1 MWVLFLLSKC
11 SWAPYANL
19 LILWSPVN
27 FKFHISVF
35 SHIYTTY
42 GYSLSFSFLFLSPR
56 NFSQLVCIWFYSS
69 SGSLPFLGHAVCF
82 LLLLHQFCFSA
93 LYPHRDTNQGRGR
106 TFFVWLEPW
115 DGPPKPQNVRQWDPA
130 QFLCEVSKGAGH
142 FKLSWEG
149 LWVRPGSSFGRHM
162 DTNLFPE
169 TERKSMSD
177 TPHPTPQRPRKNVL
191 GAGLVGNE
199 AHDGSHIVEVVQKWP
214 ISKTEKK
221 KIKQ

>member
-11 SWAPYANL
+11 FWAPYANL

-82 LLLLHQFCFSA
+82 LLLLHQFCISA

-115 DGPPKPQNVRQWDPA
+115 DGPPKSQNVRQWDPV
-130 QFLCEVSKGAGH
+130 QFLCEVSKGQ
-142 FKLSWEG
+142 
-149 LWVRPGSSFGRHM
+149 
-162 DTNLFPE
+162 DTLNSLE
-169 TERKSMSD
+169 KGYEYA
-177 TPHPTPQRPRKNVL
+177 L
-191 GAGLVGNE
+191 E
-199 AHDGSHIVEVVQKWP
+199 AHLEGMWTLTCFQKMKENPCQIPP
-214 ISKTEKK
+214 ILLPKDLEKMYLE
-221 KIKQ
+221 QDW